1 MKHNTDCFCGI
12 DFQRDYFSAVQYSLK
27 ERAVTLISIQP
38 FPAEKQTEEWK
49 VWRRELKKSRSR
61 LRLFCP
67 SISSAIPA
75 QYAVIKL
82 LTVDA
87 NEPSVEDAL
96 KWELTQHLASE
107 PDDFVFDAQEMAG
120 IATER
125 TRTFLLAAYRR
136 TLVEQTA
143 DMLRN
148 SGFEPLAIGLDIFG
162 LINVFEANYRECLA
176 APCLLVHCEEAITK
190 LVLSR
195 GGEFLEFHSFNNHD
209 DATDGKNFAAA
220 VASEIKRFCR
230 DRTPEAIYATGSWFQ
245 QIPRQDTFFETVK
258 GAELLNPFRKVSCQ
272 IAVGDQQ
279 LREYSTQLAV
289 AVGLALQR
297 AHATA
302 EAGLAVTKP
311 EGLEVAA

>member
-67 SISSAIPA
+67 SISSSIPA

-82 LTVDA
+82 LTIDA

-96 KWELTQHLASE
+96 KWELTQHLVGE
-107 PDDFVFDAQEMAG
+107 PDDFVFDVQEMVG

-143 DMLRN
+143 DMIRN

-176 APCLLVHCEEAITK
+176 VPCLLVHCEETTTK
-190 LVLSR
+190 LSSPVAVNSSNSTVLIIMTMSLMKKTSLPQWLPRSNASAETGRPRQFTQPVPGSSRSR
-195 GGEFLEFHSFNNHD
+195 GRRHFS
-209 DATDGKNFAAA
+209 
-220 VASEIKRFCR
+220 KR
-230 DRTPEAIYATGSWFQ
+230 
-245 QIPRQDTFFETVK
+245 
-258 GAELLNPFRKVSCQ
+258 
-272 IAVGDQQ
+272 
-279 LREYSTQLAV
+279 
-289 AVGLALQR
+289 
-297 AHATA
+297 
-302 EAGLAVTKP
+302 
-311 EGLEVAA
+311 